1 MLSNRRNLGRWEI
14 PRFLGGREKCA
25 GQYLGGKRKDADAV
39 RSKVA
44 AHNEIYKLSLC
55 GIPIRGHTEA
65 GESKTLSPRLPISEW
80 ARENFEEQYLG
91 RERKNADAAR
101 IKVVASA
108 QTQTQFRGWP
118 LKTF

>member
-1 MLSNRRNLGRWEI
+1 
-14 PRFLGGREKCA
+14 
-25 GQYLGGKRKDADAV
+25 V

-44 AHNEIYKLSLC
+44 AHNEIYKLSPC

-101 IKVVASA
+101 IKVAAGA

-118 LKTF
+118 LKRRGTAQTGVKLFSSNFIV